1 MFNFLGRLI
10 KRTIQIVAGLC
21 ILFVAMVFFYN
32 PADTNTVSKT
42 STTVEKKIEE
52 PKVEVAKV
60 EVKATP
66 KVETEDDKIRK
77 AKGSLAYMCTKAIKT
92 VATYPDKVDPNFL
105 GNDVKVFKNF
115 SGTKHHRFLIN
126 QKGEMM
132 NGFGNMIPYKAVCKL
147 DWNSTVDKVTPIEI
161 WLNDQLVFTK

>member
-1 MFNFLGRLI
+1 MFSFLGTLI

-60 EVKATP
+60 EVKELP
-66 KVETEDDKIRK
+66 KVKTVDDKIRE
-77 AKGSLAYMCTKAIKT
+77 AKGSLSYMCTNAVKAAAK
-92 VATYPDKVDPNFL
+92 YPSKVDPDW
-105 GNDVKVFKNF
+105 GADVKVFKNF
-115 SGTKHHRFLIN
+115 SGTNQHRFLITRT
-126 QKGEMM
+126 GDMM

-147 DWNSTVDKVTPIEI
+147 DWNSTTDKTKVIEF
-161 WLNDQLVFTK
+161 WLNNQLLVG